1 MTAIVERI
9 ADEVKSL
16 PRAQLDE
23 LLAWLAGYELQQPDE
38 WDKAMERDS
47 QPGGRL
53 QDVIDRARK
62 DIAAGRTK
70 PLDEVLDNT

>member
-1 MTAIVERI
+1 MTATVEKIV
-9 ADEVKSL
+9 DEVKSL

-23 LLAWLAGYELQQPDE
+23 FLAWLAEYELQQPDE
-38 WDKAMERDS
+38 WDKEMERDC

-53 QDVIDRARK
+53 QEVIDRARK

-70 PLDEVLDNT
+70 PLDEVLGNA